1 MTDKLER
8 LADEVASESSSH
20 GVAVTSATCSVT
32 KRQSPDDMKSAETIF
47 AFASG
52 TSRAAIAVLRLTGPK
67 TRAMVEAIAGRVPE
81 PRRATLVTFVDPARC
96 EKIDRG
102 ILVFFPAPGSFT
114 GEDYAEFH
122 LHGSRAV
129 AAAMI
134 EALATSPGTRPAE
147 PGEFTRRAF
156 INGKLDLAQVEGIG
170 DLIEAETAWQ
180 HRQALRQME
189 GVLGRQAGLW
199 RQALIEASALVEAE
213 IDFSD
218 EADVPAETSRRIAEV
233 LRPIAGALET
243 ELAAARAGELVR
255 EGLTIVIAGRP
266 NAGKSTLLNALAR
279 RDIAIVSPVPG
290 TTRDSLE
297 AHLDLAG
304 FRVTLI
310 DTAGMRATEDEIEQI
325 GVDRALARAR
335 TADLVLWL
343 SDIEALESPPPDF
356 DGLVI
361 WKVLTK
367 IDLRP
372 GAASGFPDPALA
384 PDALAI
390 SAETGENL
398 DLLLERISG
407 FAASRT
413 FGGFGGLITRERH
426 RAAFASTAQ
435 ALRRILANLNAP
447 VELLAEDLR
456 VARFSL
462 ERLTGTVDVED
473 ILGDIFSQ
481 FCIGK

>member
-1 MTDKLER
+1 MNT
-8 LADEVASESSSH
+8 
-20 GVAVTSATCSVT
+20 
-32 KRQSPDDMKSAETIF
+32 AETIF

-52 TSRAAIAVLRLTGPK
+52 TSRAAIAVLRLTGIK

-81 PRRATLVTFVDPARC
+81 PRRATLMTFVDPASG

-102 ILVFFPAPGSFT
+102 MLVFFPAPGSFT

-122 LHGSRAV
+122 LHGSRAI

-134 EALATSPGTRPAE
+134 EALSTSPGARPAE

-156 INGKLDLAQVEGIG
+156 INGKIDLAQVEGIG

-218 EADVPAETSRRIAEV
+218 EADVPAETSRRIADI

-243 ELAAARAGELVR
+243 ELASARAGELVR

-290 TTRDSLE
+290 TTRDILE

-310 DTAGMRATEDEIEQI
+310 DTAGMHATEDEIEQI
-325 GVDRALARAR
+325 GVDRAVARAR

-343 SDIEALESPPPDF
+343 SDMMAPVSPPSNFAD
-356 DGLVI
+356 LVI
-361 WKVLTK
+361 WKILTK

-372 GAASGFPDPALA
+372 GAALDHDDSGSNRSSGFPHPALA
-384 PDALAI
+384 PDTLAI

-407 FAASRT
+407 FAASQT

-426 RAAFASTAQ
+426 RAAFASAAQ
-435 ALRRILANLNAP
+435 ALGRILDDPNAP

-462 ERLTGTVDVED
+462 ERLMGTVDVED
-473 ILGDIFSQ
+473 ILGDIFVR